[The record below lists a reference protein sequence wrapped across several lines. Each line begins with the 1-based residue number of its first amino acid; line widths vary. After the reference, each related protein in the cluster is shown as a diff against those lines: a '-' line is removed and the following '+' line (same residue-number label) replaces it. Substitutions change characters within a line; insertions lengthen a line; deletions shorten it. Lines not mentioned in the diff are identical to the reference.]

1 MEKLCREVNDMEK
14 ETQQDQN
21 DQEQLE
27 QDKKEQP
34 LTFTSKVVTIGIV
47 GGVFWSLI
55 GYLTYLFKF
64 TKVPPSLILSPW
76 ALGEWKNEQLGQWIG
91 ILAIG
96 LVSILVAFLYKV
108 TLVKINNMLAG
119 IGYGVVLWVIVFY
132 LLNPMFPELPSI
144 MKLDKNSLITTLCLY
159 LLYGVFIGYSISF
172 EYHEN
177 QRASTSYSN
186 K

>member
-1 MEKLCREVNDMEK
+1 MDK

-21 DQEQLE
+21 DKQLE
-27 QDKKEQP
+27 QNKKEQP
-34 LTFTSKVVTIGIV
+34 LSFTSKVVTIGIT
-47 GGVFWSLI
+47 GGLFWGFI

-64 TKVPPSLILSPW
+64 TKIPPSLILSPW
-76 ALGEWKNEQLGQWIG
+76 ALGEWKNQQLGQWIG

-96 LVSILVAFLYKV
+96 LLSILVAFLYKV

-119 IGYGVVLWVIVFY
+119 LIYGVVLWLIVFY
-132 LLNPMFPELPSI
+132 LLNPMFSDLPAI
-144 MKLDKNSLITTLCLY
+144 TKLDKNTMITTICLY

-177 QRASTSYSN
+177 QQSSASYSN

>member
-1 MEKLCREVNDMEK
+1 MEKK
-14 ETQQDQN
+14 DQN
-21 DQEQLE
+21 HDQELE
-27 QDKKEQP
+27 QNKQEQP
-34 LTFTSKVVTIGIV
+34 LSFASKVVTIGIA
-47 GGVFWSLI
+47 GGLFWGLI

-76 ALGEWKNEQLGQWIG
+76 ALGEWKNQHLGQWIG

-96 LVSILVAFLYKV
+96 LISILVAFLYKV

-119 IGYGVVLWVIVFY
+119 LVYGAVLWLIVFY
-132 LLNPMFPELPSI
+132 LLNPMFSDLPSL
-144 MKLDKNSLITTLCLY
+144 MKLDKNTVITTICLY

-177 QRASTSYSN
+177 QQARVSYSN

>member
-1 MEKLCREVNDMEK
+1 MEK
-14 ETQQDQN
+14 EKQQDSKEN
-21 DQEQLE
+21 EQLE
-27 QDKKEQP
+27 QNKQEQP
-34 LTFTSKVVTIGIV
+34 LSFTSKIVTIGIA
-47 GGVFWSLI
+47 GGLFWGLI

-64 TKVPPSLILSPW
+64 TKIPPSLILSPW

-91 ILAIG
+91 ILSIG
-96 LVSILVAFLYKV
+96 LVSILVAFLYKI

-119 IGYGVVLWVIVFY
+119 LAYGVVLWIIVFY
-132 LLNPMFPELPSI
+132 LLNPMFIDLPTI
-144 MKLDKNSLITTLCLY
+144 TKLDRNTVITTICLY

-177 QRASTSYSN
+177 QQKRTSYSN